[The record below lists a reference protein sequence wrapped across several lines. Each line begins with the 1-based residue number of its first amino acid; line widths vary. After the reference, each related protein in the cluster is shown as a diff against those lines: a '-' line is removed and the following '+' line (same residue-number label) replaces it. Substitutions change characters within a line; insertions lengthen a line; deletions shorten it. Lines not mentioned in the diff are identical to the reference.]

1 MNSLLTIATLLISPT
16 ALPPQDDVR
25 QEAVDDPAEDAFT
38 FEWVSGWAKLDDLA
52 LGNTHGC
59 MVWSQAGHLY
69 VNTDSENAL
78 VVFDA
83 KGKVIKTWGKE
94 FAGGMH
100 GMCIR
105 REGIQEFLYLTHLGR
120 HEVLKTTL
128 DGEVI
133 WTLGYP
139 ATSGHYENAGQYNPT
154 GVAVGPDG
162 SIYVADGYG
171 QNWVHQYDSDR
182 NYVRSFGGRGSEP
195 GQFVTCHGIWLDE
208 RTDPPTLLVADR
220 ENHRLQSF
228 DLEGKHLA
236 VHTPGLRRP
245 CSVYVQGDTVA
256 VADLAGR
263 VSLLDGKNRLIKHL
277 CDNPDPAKR
286 AQNGVPKEQWSDGEF
301 LSPHSVCWDPDGN
314 LYVMDWNRWGRV
326 SKLARVR

>member
-1 MNSLLTIATLLISPT
+1 MKLPLLCALLCLPAMN
-16 ALPPQDDVR
+16 QDDVAT
-25 QEAVDDPAEDAFT
+25 QPEPETYA
-38 FEWVSGWAKLDDLA
+38 FEWVPGWTQLGDVG

-59 MVWSQAGHLY
+59 MVWSEAGHLY
-69 VNTDSENAL
+69 VNTDSENAIF
-78 VVFDA
+78 VFDRD
-83 KGKVIKTWGKE
+83 GNVVKTWGKE
-94 FAGGMH
+94 LRGGLH
-100 GMCIR
+100 GMDIVK
-105 REGIQEFLYLTHLGR
+105 EGDQEFLYMCHLGR
-120 HEVLKTTL
+120 SEVLKTTL
-128 DGEVI
+128 DGEVL

-139 ATSGHYENAGQYNPT
+139 ATSGLYQNAGQYKPT

-171 QNWVHQYDSDR
+171 QNWIHQYDRNR
-182 NYVRSFGGRGSEP
+182 NYVRSFGGRGSED
-195 GQFVTCHGIWLDE
+195 GKFVTCHGIWLDE

-236 VHTPGLRRP
+236 THTPGLRRP
-245 CSVYVQGDTVA
+245 CSVYLHGDTVA

-263 VSLLDGKNRLIKHL
+263 VSILDGDNKLIAHL
-277 CDNPDPAKR
+277 CDNPDPGKR
-286 AQNGVPKEQWSDGEF
+286 AKNGIPKEQWADGEF
-301 LSPHSVCWDPDGN
+301 LSPHSVCWDDQGN

>member
-1 MNSLLTIATLLISPT
+1 MIPAFALT
-16 ALPPQDDVR
+16 ALLVCAPQDGS
-25 QEAVDDPAEDAFT
+25 PAPFRETFA
-38 FEWVSGWAKLDDLA
+38 FEWVPGWAQLGDLS

-59 MVWSQAGHLY
+59 MVWSEAGHLY
-69 VNTDSENAL
+69 VNTDSENAM
-78 VVFDA
+78 VVFNAD
-83 KGKVIKTWGKE
+83 GEVVKTWGKQL
-94 FAGGMH
+94 AGGLH

-105 REGIQEFLYLTHLGR
+105 KEGQEEFLYLSHLNR

-139 ATSGHYENAGQYNPT
+139 ATSGLYTDAGQYKPT

-171 QNWVHQYDSDR
+171 QNWVHQFDRNR
-182 NYVRSFGGRGSEP
+182 NYVRSFGGRGDQP

-208 RTDPPTLLVADR
+208 RSDPPTLLIADR

-228 DLEGKHLA
+228 DLQGNFLA

-245 CSVYVQGDTVA
+245 CSVYLHGDTVA

-263 VSLLDGKNRLIKHL
+263 VSLLDGQNRLIAHL

-286 AQNGVPKEQWSDGEF
+286 AQNGVPRDQWADGQF
-301 LSPHSVCWDPDGN
+301 LSPHSVCWDPNGN
-314 LYVMDWNRWGRV
+314 LYVMDWNRLGRI
-326 SKLARVR
+326 SKLARLR